1 MENNNKKWLKIMALA
16 MSFPSTIFIMAYGVM
31 KLHEL
36 GYIEKSTAAIL
47 FVLAISNTL
56 FLMVYYA
63 FKRKN

>member
-1 MENNNKKWLKIMALA
+1 